1 MFSHVQTQG
10 ESKPFFESARRVGG
24 GVECEI
30 TPESTCLLLKIK
42 KISPFVKFEII
53 LFLLCCLLYCLT
65 NKYSSAW
72 SYRINF
78 VDGFQDLSKEFCC
91 VQGDGL
97 IIT

>member
-1 MFSHVQTQG
+1 MFSHVQTEG
-10 ESKPFFESARRVGG
+10 ESKPFFESARRVEG

-30 TPESTCLLLKIK
+30 TPDST
-42 KISPFVKFEII
+42 
-53 LFLLCCLLYCLT
+53 CLT

-78 VDGFQDLSKEFCC
+78 VDRFQDLSKEFCC
-91 VQGDGL
+91 LQGDDL